1 MYHFNF
7 LSFKLHSK
15 HSQKFDQKNHS
26 NVADLLLF
34 SYFSRPQME
43 EAAEGHFTTEAQQW
57 NQDEQTP
64 TVSGQVIFTLR
75 PDWPNSLDCTDLN

>member
-1 MYHFNF
+1 
-7 LSFKLHSK
+7 
-15 HSQKFDQKNHS
+15 
-26 NVADLLLF
+26 
-34 SYFSRPQME
+34 ME

>member
-1 MYHFNF
+1 
-7 LSFKLHSK
+7 
-15 HSQKFDQKNHS
+15 
-26 NVADLLLF
+26 
-34 SYFSRPQME
+34 ME

-75 PDWPNSLDCTDLN
+75 PKIPYLSDWTLPFSKPAWILQIWIRMNHQTGEWGRGGNPWARLGS

>member
-1 MYHFNF
+1 
-7 LSFKLHSK
+7 
-15 HSQKFDQKNHS
+15 
-26 NVADLLLF
+26 
-34 SYFSRPQME
+34 ME

-75 PDWPNSLDCTDLN
+75 PKIYIFRWCQLDAIGP

>member
-1 MYHFNF
+1 
-7 LSFKLHSK
+7 
-15 HSQKFDQKNHS
+15 
-26 NVADLLLF
+26 
-34 SYFSRPQME
+34 ME

-75 PDWPNSLDCTDLN
+75 PNIIFRRLGPSLFQSRLNFANSIRVNHQMGEWGRGGNPEGQ

>member
-1 MYHFNF
+1 M
-7 LSFKLHSK
+7 
-15 HSQKFDQKNHS
+15 
-26 NVADLLLF
+26 DLLLF
-34 SYFSRPQME
+34 SFFSRPQME

-75 PDWPNSLDCTDLN
+75 PKIPYLSDWTLPFSKPA